1 LDDSYS
7 KRVLIAMSLL
17 ANQVCFYCCC
27 YCCCCLST
35 LFEIYF
41 FFCQNKAVGDAI
53 GDLLLVAA
61 ILMDLLQRHNADADN
76 GMFHSHLFCES
87 TINVVL

>member
-1 LDDSYS
+1 LPCHYLQI
-7 KRVLIAMSLL
+7 KYVFIIVAVVVV
-17 ANQVCFYCCC
+17 VCQH
-27 YCCCCLST
+27 CLK
-35 LFEIYF
+35 YV
-41 FFCQNKAVGDAI
+41 FCQNKAVGDAI